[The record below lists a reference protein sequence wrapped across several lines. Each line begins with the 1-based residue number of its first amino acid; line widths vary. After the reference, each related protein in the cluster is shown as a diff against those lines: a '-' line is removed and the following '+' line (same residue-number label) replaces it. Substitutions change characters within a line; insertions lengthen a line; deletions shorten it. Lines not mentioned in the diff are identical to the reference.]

1 MNEEEILKEI
11 MENDERASRLI
22 HERFRKEH
30 EMARQE
36 LNRKWHGSPVE
47 AA

>member
-1 MNEEEILKEI
+1 MNEEEILKEV

-22 HERFRKEH
+22 FEMAMKEH
-30 EMARQE
+30 ELARQE